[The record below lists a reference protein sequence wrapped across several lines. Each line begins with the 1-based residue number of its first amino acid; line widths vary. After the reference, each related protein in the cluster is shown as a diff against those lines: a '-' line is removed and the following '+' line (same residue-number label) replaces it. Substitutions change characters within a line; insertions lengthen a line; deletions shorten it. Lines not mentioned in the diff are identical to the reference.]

1 MIMETQMSADKIKLQ
16 VLKDYPTFNGM
27 LYKDDIVYVEKK
39 YESFLNEEKIKVY
52 DATGKLFFIET
63 ILLKKII

>member
-16 VLKDYPTFNGM
+16 VLKDYPTIDGM

-39 YESFLNEEKIKVY
+39 YESFLGEEKIKVY
-52 DATGKLFFIET
+52 DTTGKLFFIET

>member
-39 YESFLNEEKIKVY
+39 YESFMHEQKIKVY
-52 DATGKLFFIET
+52 DVTGKLFFIESKF
-63 ILLKKII
+63 LKKII

>member
-1 MIMETQMSADKIKLQ
+1 
-16 VLKDYPTFNGM
+16 M

>member
-1 MIMETQMSADKIKLQ
+1 METQMSVDKIKLQ
-16 VLKDYPTFNGM
+16 VLKDYPTFDGM

-39 YESFLNEEKIKVY
+39 YESFLGEKKIKVY